1 MWVLIFVSTIALL
14 SFIGGFIAAFW
25 YIVPRIEQNF
35 IFRPGREIAKTPA
48 DFGIPFD
55 QHFIETPDGCRL
67 SAWHMRPA
75 QPLAHV
81 IYFHGNGGNLGILN
95 EIFELLYQFHLEVL
109 AIDYRGYGWSSGTP
123 TEDGVY
129 LDAVA
134 AVRYFQQNL
143 QAGDLPLV
151 YWGRSL
157 GGCVAAYAASQIPPD
172 GVVLETSFPS
182 KASLIKHYPRYRV
195 FYPFSRCRLETLRYL
210 ANHISPVL
218 VLYGDQDRT
227 VPPQES
233 RDLFEGLSGPKQL
246 YRVEGGEHLN
256 LHRMDSSAYMRYIV
270 NFIAQVKPNLKQ

>member
-195 FYPFSRCRLETLRYL
+195 FYPFLPLSAGNTSLSCQSYFPGASSLWRPGSDCP
-210 ANHISPVL
+210 SS
-218 VLYGDQDRT
+218 G
-227 VPPQES
+227 ES
-233 RDLFEGLSGPKQL
+233 RSVR
-246 YRVEGGEHLN
+246 RVKW
-256 LHRMDSSAYMRYIV
+256 AKAIV
-270 NFIAQVKPNLKQ
+270 PCRGRGTSEPPSDG